1 MVQRENRKAIGKE
14 CTAPVCRICLVMH
27 SFGGGAEKVALLLAR
42 ELVLR
47 GWAVS
52 IACLR
57 KSSELARHVPAG
69 VRLFMP
75 ESPGHLA
82 NLRFLGRLRTIVR
95 QSSVVIGTLELQS
108 LFVAALLAPGR
119 SIGWLHKDLAGYLA
133 TKPQFFVRLYRALMT
148 FAVRRSQCIVCV
160 SDGIVASSRALWPG
174 YAQRFVRIYNPMD
187 TGEIERLS
195 LEEMRQDVADFF
207 AKHKKVVLAVG
218 RLEDQKNFVLLL
230 EAFALLKREMPD
242 VALCIAGEG
251 SQRRMLEGRART
263 LGVELFMP
271 GHVNPYPLMR
281 KAAVL
286 ALTSR
291 YEGFSL
297 VLVEGLALG
306 LPIVAV
312 YCPSGPAEVLENGSF
327 GRLVEADATRIARAL
342 RETLFAKDEEKER
355 QGRMCRAGEFSLEAQ
370 LPRWIELLC
379 ALQVPRD

>member
-75 ESPGHLA
+75 ESPGPLA
-82 NLRFLGRLRTIVR
+82 SLRFLGRLRTIVR

-133 TKPQFFVRLYRALMT
+133 TKPQFFVHLYRALMT